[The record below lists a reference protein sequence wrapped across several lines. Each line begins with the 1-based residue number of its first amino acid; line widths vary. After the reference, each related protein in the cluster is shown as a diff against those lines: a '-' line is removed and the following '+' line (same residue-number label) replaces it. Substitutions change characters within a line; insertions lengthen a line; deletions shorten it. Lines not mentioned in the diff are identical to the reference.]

1 MRNQEF
7 RGELIILHFFRI
19 SSNTIL
25 MKKVSKVLFVIWL
38 FILSMLPCGI
48 VYNKQSIDSD
58 INMTAIENVCNAIG
72 QNYKRKDSSIRI
84 ATYNLLADG
93 IGFYGSRSDLRAEGM
108 VNFLCKVDAD
118 VIGLQ
123 EVSRWWFCNIKSKT
137 RYAFVDPLRTEI
149 GGLMTAIAYNPRRV
163 DLLDYGNIPLEKGSN
178 SRLRR
183 IVWGIFRHKSTGER
197 YCVVNTHFNVMLSDS
212 SSGLVQ
218 AQQLTDFVRKI
229 SEDYNCPVVVTGDF
243 NAKKRGAV
251 SYCTSVV
258 YDVLSLK
265 MTDVRYPAVNKGCGR
280 GKGLFAYCVD
290 HIFAV
295 GELRV
300 SECTLLSQSELH
312 KLSDH
317 YLMFTDI
324 AI

>member
-1 MRNQEF
+1 
-7 RGELIILHFFRI
+7 
-19 SSNTIL
+19 
-25 MKKVSKVLFVIWL
+25 
-38 FILSMLPCGI
+38 MLPCGI
-48 VYNKQSIDSD
+48 VYSTQSIESD
-58 INMTAIENVCNAIG
+58 INEIEVGNICQAIG
-72 QNYKRKDSSIRI
+72 QNYKREDRTLRI

-93 IGFYGSRSDLRAEGM
+93 VGYFGDRNTSRANGVCDL
-108 VNFLCKVDAD
+108 LCNVDAD

-123 EVSRWWFCNIKSKT
+123 EVSRWWLCNLKSNT
-137 RYAFVDPLRTEI
+137 QYSFVDPIRTEL
-149 GGLMTAIAYNPRRV
+149 GGFMTAIAYNSEKV
-163 DLLDYGNIPLEKGSN
+163 ELLDYGNIPLEKGSN

-197 YCVVNTHFNVMLSDS
+197 YCVVNTHFNVMLNDS